1 VESVIECQKG
11 KFSHYP
17 NRLNQTAWL
26 TEPDFGFPKR
36 RGEISRL
43 NQARQFPKSMSHVI
57 FRTIRTMLSG

>member
-26 TEPDFGFPKR
+26 TEPDFGFP
-36 RGEISRL
+36 RL